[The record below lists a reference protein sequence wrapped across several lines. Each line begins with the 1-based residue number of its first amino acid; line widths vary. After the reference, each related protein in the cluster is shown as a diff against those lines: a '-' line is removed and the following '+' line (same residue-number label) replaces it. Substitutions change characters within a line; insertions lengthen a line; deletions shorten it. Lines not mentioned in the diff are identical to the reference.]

1 MFLRIDGVLSLIS
14 RRRGGARRRGGSPV
28 SVRSPGL
35 VVAGGGGAAPALQGM
50 PRRPVGLI
58 GAGPVGLVV
67 LLPGAPRRP
76 AFRRDGVA
84 RVMQPAVPFRRHAA
98 RLDLALVAPPAV
110 LPAQR
115 PTRSPPPHPCPQIKA
130 APPRT

>member
-1 MFLRIDGVLSLIS
+1 MFLRIGRVLSLNS
-14 RRRGGARRRGGSPV
+14 RRRGGAPRPRRSPV

-67 LLPGAPRRP
+67 LLPGAPPRP
-76 AFRRDGVA
+76 PFRPDGVVL
-84 RVMQPAVPFRRHAA
+84 VMTPAAPLRSHAA
-98 RLDLALVAPPAV
+98 PLDLPLPSHPHHTHLCLGTKCAVRLDNCSS
-110 LPAQR
+110 R
-115 PTRSPPPHPCPQIKA
+115 
-130 APPRT
+130 